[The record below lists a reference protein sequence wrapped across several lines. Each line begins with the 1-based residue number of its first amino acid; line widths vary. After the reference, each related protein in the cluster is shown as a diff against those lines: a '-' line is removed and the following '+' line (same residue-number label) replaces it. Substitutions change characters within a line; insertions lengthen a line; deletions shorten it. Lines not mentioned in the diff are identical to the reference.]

1 MSSDFFHISEKNWNV
16 FFFIKFLHL
25 VAKKLESLT
34 SKSVNIYHLIET
46 VDCSSFV
53 EMKQA
58 AWLMLRIFI

>member
-1 MSSDFFHISEKNWNV
+1 MF

-25 VAKKLESLT
+25 VAKKFESLT

-58 AWLMLRIFI
+58 A